1 MGVELPRFL
10 GVSPVFDFVLRGVTK
25 VYYIRRLP
33 LNHFV
38 SKARHRFCDVFR
50 CNVQQGTFST
60 CSLWCNRVAAVDR
73 SRNKITRGI
82 KKCQIKITIKEDQVQ
97 VRAVVQRAAAQR
109 AAVRA
114 AARNRAAVEARALPE
129 IANLFLI
136 IWRTDIRPISC
147 LK

>member
-1 MGVELPRFL
+1 MLLSESALHSTPLAGEPNALQITRIGKWLSRAFSRQLRRRFRD
-10 GVSPVFDFVLRGVTK
+10 VS
-25 VYYIRRLP
+25 
-33 LNHFV
+33 
-38 SKARHRFCDVFR
+38 R

-136 IWRTDIRPISC
+136 IWRTDIRPILC